1 VQFGVLLGVL
11 LLLVLA
17 FRPDPLR
24 VDLGPV
30 TRGPLRVTVNAE
42 GKTRLRQRFVISA
55 PVAGR
60 LERLTLREGDT
71 VTQDMVVAQIDP
83 LASDTAVR
91 EAQGRLAEWYAQR
104 AGVATLRPKQAAL
117 AQGRARVATAQ
128 AAQRKAEARLEQVR
142 AALEHA
148 RRDYQRAVR
157 METSGTISREA
168 RETSQLNEITRT
180 KEYDAAVLEVR
191 GGAAEVVGARAALA
205 MVEAQ
210 QRDPDYLLDVYN
222 ARITSAEAELARLRD
237 AATRTEI
244 RTPSAGRVLR
254 VLQEDERMVTAGT
267 PLLAVGDVTHLEL
280 VVDVLSTDAVRIQP
294 GALMLLERWGG
305 GSTLQARVRLIEPAA
320 FTKISALG
328 IEEQR
333 VNIIADFVDPPHAL
347 GDGYRVEARI
357 VVWESA
363 EVTLVPAS
371 ALFRCR
377 ESWCVFVAVQE
388 KAQRRVVDLGQR
400 SDLVAEVLQGLRPGE
415 LVVLHP
421 AEQLEEGLR
430 IRPRE
435 AAGL

>member
-191 GGAAEVVGARAALA
+191 GGGAAVGGRPAARA
-205 MVEAQ
+205 
-210 QRDPDYLLDVYN
+210 
-222 ARITSAEAELARLRD
+222 
-237 AATRTEI
+237 
-244 RTPSAGRVLR
+244 RV
-254 VLQEDERMVTAGT
+254 
-267 PLLAVGDVTHLEL
+267 
-280 VVDVLSTDAVRIQP
+280 
-294 GALMLLERWGG
+294 
-305 GSTLQARVRLIEPAA
+305 
-320 FTKISALG
+320 
-328 IEEQR
+328 
-333 VNIIADFVDPPHAL
+333 
-347 GDGYRVEARI
+347 
-357 VVWESA
+357 
-363 EVTLVPAS
+363 
-371 ALFRCR
+371 
-377 ESWCVFVAVQE
+377 
-388 KAQRRVVDLGQR
+388 
-400 SDLVAEVLQGLRPGE
+400 
-415 LVVLHP
+415 
-421 AEQLEEGLR
+421 
-430 IRPRE
+430 
-435 AAGL
+435 